1 MRKVLLATTAIV
13 ALGGV
18 TAASADISI
27 SGGHEL
33 KYQSWNNST
42 STSANNSKIT
52 SGATYTISGSTVLD
66 NGMTISGKI
75 YSDNSADGA
84 GFESQGFSISDD
96 WGTIGVADMESGDAF
111 ATAID
116 ITDDEAYDGGGASTI
131 NTYAPGD
138 EYVANSSVSYLSP
151 NISGFQFAIGMKDTG
166 AYSDATSYGAQYAMS
181 AGDAAVTV
189 KYAASSTGD
198 TTSGAADEIDATSAA
213 LVIGMSG
220 ATLTVAQNTADVGT
234 TAEYESSGMALA
246 YVVSDALTVEAYSG
260 ETENNLNSSYKFKD
274 TGYGITYTVTPGMA
288 VSVTHNSWDYTPN
301 SGSSDDGTNTAVAV
315 NVSF

>member
-42 STSANNSKIT
+42 STSANNSKIS

-75 YSDNSADGA
+75 YSDNVADGS

-111 ATAID
+111 ATPID
-116 ITDDEAYDGGGASTI
+116 ITDDEAYDGGAASTI

-138 EYVANSSVSYLSP
+138 EYVQGSSVSYLSP
-151 NISGFQFAIGMKDTG
+151 NISGFQFAIGMKDTT

-189 KYAASSTGD
+189 KYAASTTGD

-220 ATLTVAQNTADVGT
+220 ATLTVAQNTADVST

-260 ETENNLNSSYKFKD
+260 ETENNLDADYKFKD

-288 VSVTHNSWDYTPN
+288 VSVTHNSWDYTSN
-301 SGSSDDGTNTAVAV
+301 AAASDDGTNTAVAV